1 MSQTTPPPSSIQA
14 DTALYKR
21 LLGFMWP
28 YIHFLLLS
36 LFGFIIFALSQ
47 VLIADLMQFLVDAFG
62 ESQKLSA
69 GLVSGWLQSLINLE
83 ELPAE
88 KLRIV
93 IVMAFLA
100 ITLLRGFGQFMGQYY
115 MTYVGRSSVHD
126 IRCAVFNRMT
136 LLPAKMFDQA
146 NSGKLVSRITF
157 NVEQVQGA
165 ITNALTIAVR
175 EGATVVGLLV
185 YLFYINWKLS
195 LVFLA
200 IAPVIGLVVSLVS
213 KRFRRLSTRL
223 QHSMG
228 DVTHITNEMVQGNRE
243 MRIYSAQDYER
254 QRFQEASQ
262 LNKKQSLKMA
272 MTAALFTP
280 LVQILV
286 SMALCALI
294 WFGLEPSVAAT
305 MSPGQ
310 FVSFIGAAALLA
322 KPLRQLTSVLNLIQ
336 QGLAAAEDI
345 FFVLDS
351 PAETNNGKT
360 APGQLQGRVEFK
372 QLSFAYE
379 TGKPILNDVSFTV
392 EAGETVALVGSSGS
406 GKSTIVALLMRFY
419 DYQQGEILIDGIPL
433 QDIELD
439 ALRQQIAL
447 VSQQVTLFND
457 SIYNNLAYGRLSE
470 KARDAVEKA
479 ARLANADNFIRQQA
493 EGYETQVGDNGVL
506 LSGGQRQ
513 RIAIARA
520 LLKDAPILI
529 LDEATSAL
537 DNESEALIQQELET
551 AMQGRTTF
559 VVAHRLSTIENA
571 DKIVVLEQG
580 RVVEAGD
587 HATLLAQG
595 GRYAQ
600 LHQGKMQIS

>member
-1 MSQTTPPPSSIQA
+1 MPQTTPSPSSIRE

-69 GLVSGWLQSLINLE
+69 GMVSGWLQGLINLNDM
-83 ELPAE
+83 PAE
-88 KLRIV
+88 QLRLV
-93 IVMAFLA
+93 IVAAFLA
-100 ITLLRGFGQFMGQYY
+100 ITLLRGLGQFMGQYY

-126 IRCAVFNRMT
+126 IRCAVFDRMT
-136 LLPAKMFDQA
+136 LLPSQLFDQA

-175 EGATVVGLLV
+175 EGATVIGLLV

-200 IAPVIGLVVSLVS
+200 IAPVIGVVVSLVS
-213 KRFRRLSTRL
+213 KRFRRLSSRL
-223 QHSMG
+223 QNSMG

-254 QRFQEASQ
+254 RRFQEASQ

-294 WFGLEPSVAAT
+294 WFGLEPAVAAT

-351 PAETNNGKT
+351 PVETNQGKT
-360 APGQLQGRVEFK
+360 APSRLQGRVEFK
-372 QLSFAYE
+372 QLSFAYDA
-379 TGKPILNDVSFTV
+379 GKPILDKVSFNV
-392 EAGETVALVGSSGS
+392 EPGETVALVGSSGS

-419 DYQQGEILIDGIPL
+419 EYQQGDILLDGIRL
-433 QDIELD
+433 QDIELE
-439 ALRQQIAL
+439 ALRHQIAL

-457 SIYNNLAYGRLSE
+457 SIYNNLAYGSLAE
-470 KARDAVEKA
+470 KTRAEVEHA
-479 ARLANADNFIRQQA
+479 AKLANADEFIRQQA
-493 EGYETQVGDNGVL
+493 QGYETQVGDNGVL

-551 AMQGRTTF
+551 VMQGRTTF
-559 VVAHRLSTIENA
+559 IVAHRLSTIENA
-571 DKIVVLEQG
+571 DKIIVLEQG
-580 RVVEAGD
+580 HVVEAGD

-600 LHQGKMQIS
+600 LHQGNTPIS